1 MNMFFF
7 IREID
12 IWVNSIDIRAYVAF
26 CVVGYCYCLVCYAA
40 KCIHLSRL
48 KNVTSLNCVYLCKKK
63 VLKHSV
69 ASLLFIDYYKCDLE
83 SAWRIVWAR
92 AGRETF
98 LYVRF
103 IRFFNRIRYL
113 IVLFFLSIRFAFNPL
128 AITKRKHDVFETRI
142 KRMFLETFEYLS
154 QISKREREKRAG
166 ELKKK

>member
-1 MNMFFF
+1 M
-7 IREID
+7 
-12 IWVNSIDIRAYVAF
+12 
-26 CVVGYCYCLVCYAA
+26 
-40 KCIHLSRL
+40 
-48 KNVTSLNCVYLCKKK
+48 
-63 VLKHSV
+63 
-69 ASLLFIDYYKCDLE
+69 
-83 SAWRIVWAR
+83 
-92 AGRETF
+92 
-98 LYVRF
+98 RF